1 VLRQLHYLLALARE
15 KHFGRAAASIPVSQP
30 TLSAAIRDLEQELGV
45 PVVERGQRFRGLTP
59 EGEVV
64 LGYAKQITSLLGEMR
79 QSLDEM
85 RGGLRGRLRFGAIP
99 TALPVI
105 SAITA
110 PFYARHPH
118 VTIAILSL
126 TSDQIQSGINN
137 FEIDVGLTY
146 LDNEPLDHVR
156 ARPIYSEEYVLLT
169 AEEDVYAGRES
180 ITWREAAQLPLCLLT
195 PDMQNRRIIDGI
207 FRSVGE
213 APVPGVETN
222 SIFNLYSH
230 AATGFWSSIIPV
242 PLLRFFGV
250 PARGRALKLV
260 EPEAKRSVGLVIADR
275 EPAAP
280 LARALFTIAPAVD
293 VSSRLTGPLAEV

>member
-1 VLRQLHYLLALARE
+1 VLRQLNYLLALARE
-15 KHFGRAAASIPVSQP
+15 KHFSRAAASVHISQP

-110 PFYARHPH
+110 PFYARYPH

-126 TSDQIQSGINN
+126 TSTEIQRGINN

-146 LDNEPLDHVR
+146 LDNEPLEHVR
-156 ARPIYSEEYVLLT
+156 ARPIYAEEYVLLT
-169 AEEDVYAGRES
+169 AEAAVYEGRDS
-180 ITWREAAQLPLCLLT
+180 ISWREAAQLPLCLLT

-213 APVPGVETN
+213 APAPGVETN
-222 SIFNLYSH
+222 SIFNLCSH
-230 AATGFWSSIIPV
+230 ASTGFWSSVVPA
-242 PLLRFFGV
+242 PLLRFFGI
-250 PARGRALKLV
+250 PPRTHALKLV

-280 LARALFTIAPAVD
+280 LASALFTIAPTVD
-293 VSSRLTGPLAEV
+293 VSAPLVGSLAQV